1 MSFKDWLNKGW
12 LITHKTSS
20 SEIAEFFGIADRD
33 LRDCR
38 TAGLSA
44 DWKLNIAYNAALQ
57 LATAALAACG
67 YRAGREAHHYR
78 VIQSL
83 SLTVGTDRMLVIRF
97 DIFRKKRNIT
107 GYDRAGAVSEQEAE
121 EMFAL
126 ANEIYR
132 LVKTWLKAHHPEL
145 IEGYDACK

>member
-12 LITHKTSS
+12 LTAHRTSS
-20 SEIAEFFGIADRD
+20 FEISELFGIADRD
-33 LRDCR
+33 LKDCR
-38 TAGLSA
+38 TDGLSG
-44 DWKLNIAYNAALQ
+44 DWRLNIAYNAARQ
-57 LATAALAACG
+57 LATAALAASW

-83 SLTVGTDRMLVIRF
+83 VFTVGADRTLVIRF
-97 DIFRKKRNIT
+97 DAFRKKRNIT

-126 ANEIYR
+126 AHELYG
-132 LVKTWLKAHHPEL
+132 LVRTWFEAHHPEL
-145 IEGYDACK
+145 IEDL

>member
-12 LITHKTSS
+12 LSAHRTSS
-20 SEIAEFFGIADRD
+20 SEISELFGITDRD
-33 LRDCR
+33 LKDCR
-38 TAGLSA
+38 TEGLSA
-44 DWKLNIAYNAALQ
+44 GWRLNIAYNAALQ
-57 LATAALAACG
+57 LATAALAASG

-83 SLTVGTDRMLVIRF
+83 AFTVVADRTLVIRF
-97 DIFRKKRNIT
+97 DAFRKKRNIT

-126 ANEIYR
+126 AHELYG
-132 LVKTWLKAHHPEL
+132 LVRKWFETHHPEL
-145 IEGYDACK
+145 IEDL